1 MSKRRQY
8 QKISLDLNLDYVFHL
23 TGRSKRS
30 MLENL
35 IEGDFKLALPS
46 DPQNN
51 PETLINILSNV
62 FGKCFPL
69 YIPVHYS
76 KTVSHMFDVKFP
88 TAAF

>member
-1 MSKRRQY
+1 
-8 QKISLDLNLDYVFHL
+8 
-23 TGRSKRS
+23 

-35 IEGDFKLALPS
+35 IEGDFKVALPS

-51 PETLINILSNV
+51 PETLINILNNV
-62 FGKCFPL
+62 FGKCFFL

-76 KTVSHMFDVKFP
+76 KTVIHMFDVKFP